1 MGNCSLMGS
10 RSLMAISRPLF
21 APWASSAE
29 CLIVPNGPPVFVFT
43 SKVPAECHLQHPTI
57 MYKLLYSKIIMYLFY
72 FRWVSIYGIYFWWL
86 HFLSSKTLLVELSG
100 NHVSQILIYKMNIC
114 KVKNY
119 IESSHKIYIIQQQY
133 LLHTNCFI

>member
-57 MYKLLYSKIIMYLFY
+57 MYKLRYSKMIMYLFL
-72 FRWVSIYGIYFWWL
+72 FLFHWVSIYDDYFWWL
-86 HFLSSKTLLVELSG
+86 HYLSSDSLLVELSG
-100 NHVSQILIYKMNIC
+100 NHVSQILIYKMNIYI
-114 KVKNY
+114 VKNY

-133 LLHTNCFI
+133 SNKI

>member
-43 SKVPAECHLQHPTI
+43 SKVPAECHLQHPMI
-57 MYKLLYSKIIMYLFY
+57 MYKLRYSKMIMYLFL
-72 FRWVSIYGIYFWWL
+72 FLFLFHWVSIYDDYFWWL
-86 HFLSSKTLLVELSG
+86 HYLSSDSLLVELSG
-100 NHVSQILIYKMNIC
+100 NHVSQILIYKMNMYI
-114 KVKNY
+114 VKNY
-119 IESSHKIYIIQQQY
+119 IESSRQIYIIQQQY
-133 LLHTNCFI
+133 SNKI